1 MGISK
6 SIWMAQSELDQ
17 INEDINLSDDEYF
30 DKHLIER
37 TNEETQRLHR
47 LKADNEAELES
58 LNNLGKAVGLVKEGN

>member
-37 TNEETQRLHR
+37 TTEETQRLHR